1 MALARSGVER
11 PRTPGGDPEAEERLY
26 AGLRT
31 PVLWPVGL
39 SLRSWLT
46 ARTRFFDAATL
57 AAIEAGVGQVAI
69 VGAGYDGRALRFRQ
83 PGVRFFEVDHPATQI
98 DKRRRVERLGAGPV
112 GIAYVAHDLAH
123 GGLAAALAAAGHDA
137 GRPSLFICEGLLLYL
152 ARPVAEELMRELRG
166 CAAPGSRLALSA
178 HERNPEAGPVGR
190 ARTAAQ
196 RALLAAI
203 REPRRSLF
211 GPGELAALLEQ
222 AGWRVVDEQVG
233 AGAGGGRRGMLLL
246 AEPVGAGAP
255 TESAG

>member
-11 PRTPGGDPEAEERLY
+11 AQAPGGDPEAEERLY

-31 PVLWPVGL
+31 PILWPVGV
-39 SLRSWLT
+39 SLRSWLG

-57 AAIEAGVGQVAI
+57 AAIEAGVEQVVI

-83 PGVRFFEVDHPATQI
+83 PGVRFFEVDHPTTQG
-98 DKRRRVERLGAGPV
+98 DKRRRVERLGIAAD
-112 GIAYVAHDLAH
+112 GISYVAHDLTH
-123 GGLAAALAAAGHDA
+123 GGLSEALAPAGHDA
-137 GRPSLFICEGLLLYL
+137 ARPSLFICEGLLLYL
-152 ARPVAEELMRELRG
+152 ARPVAEELMRGLRG
-166 CAAPGSRLALSA
+166 CAGPGSRLALSA

-211 GPGELAALLEQ
+211 EPGELSGLLER
-222 AGWRVVDEQVG
+222 AGWSVVDEQAG

-246 AEPVGAGAP
+246 AEPADAP
-255 TESAG
+255 A